1 MIINFSVSNFRSIR
15 DEVTLSFEASRSD
28 DMEKHYVINTVKNL
42 RLLKLGIIYGPNASG
57 KTNLLEALEF
67 LRSITTKPIGTKT
80 GEFDFEP
87 FLFDDVSRVQ
97 NTVFSLEFVSNQVKY
112 LYRVEL
118 NRKCVVTESLDYFMP
133 NSAKV
138 FSRTTDQ
145 TKQLV
150 DIEFGSKIRIPADSR
165 KALAG
170 NTLWNNTVI
179 GGYLKTN
186 IDSRELQDVAEW
198 FKSFL
203 KPIIKPDSNL
213 VPFIFSRFESDETGR
228 ETQLKILRKAG
239 FDISDLKYKRDQLE
253 VNEELLN
260 YLNRDIPIP
269 AEEIE
274 KIRNRGMVDIQ
285 NLLVQHTVNGR
296 EHLLSLESESRGT
309 KRYIELGGV
318 LAALLRGDVVISIDE
333 LESSMHPDLVKH
345 FLLTFLMNSG
355 NSQLIATTHMREL
368 LLEKEILRN
377 DVIWFMEQKEDAS
390 SDLFCLNDFDTS
402 VVRKSSSIYNAYKI
416 GRLGAVPDLGDY
428 YLGIADE

>member
-1 MIINFSVSNFRSIR
+1 MIINFSVANFRSIK
-15 DEVTLSFEASRSD
+15 DEINLSFEASRSD
-28 DMEKHYVINTVKNL
+28 DMEKHYVINSVKNL

-67 LRSITTKPIGTKT
+67 LRIIATKPIGTKT
-80 GEFDFEP
+80 GEFDLEP
-87 FLFDDVSRVQ
+87 FLFDDVSRVG
-97 NTVFSLEFVSNQVKY
+97 NTVFTLEFVSNQVKY

-118 NRKCVVTESLDYFMP
+118 NRKCIVNESLDYFMP

-145 TKQLV
+145 SKQLV

-170 NTLWNNTVI
+170 NTLWNNTVL

-186 IDSRELQDVAEW
+186 IDSGELKDVAQW
-198 FKSFL
+198 FQSFL

-213 VPFIFSRFESDETGR
+213 VPYIFSKFESDETGR

-239 FDISDLKYKRDQLE
+239 FDISDLKYESDQLE
-253 VNEELLN
+253 VSEELLSFIN
-260 YLNRDIPIP
+260 NSVPMP
-269 AEEIE
+269 SEEIE
-274 KIRNRGMVDIQ
+274 KIKERGKVDIKEVF
-285 NLLVQHTVNGR
+285 VQHTVKGT
-296 EHLLSLESESRGT
+296 EHLLPIESESRGT

-318 LAALLRGDVVISIDE
+318 LAALLRRDVVIPIDE
-333 LESSMHPDLVKH
+333 LESSLHPDLVKH

-355 NSQLIATTHMREL
+355 DSQLIATTHMREL

-390 SDLFCLNDFDTS
+390 SDLFSLNDFDTS